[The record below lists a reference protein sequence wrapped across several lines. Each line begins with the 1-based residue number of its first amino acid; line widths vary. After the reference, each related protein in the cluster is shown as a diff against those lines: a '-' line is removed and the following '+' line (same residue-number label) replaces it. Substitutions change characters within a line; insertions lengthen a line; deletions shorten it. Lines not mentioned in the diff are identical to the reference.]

1 MKHAYIIVKTF
12 ESLPKYRISGMEWV
26 DARDACEIRWQEKG
40 RHGSNSANRL
50 AHVSAL
56 AVSQNKPPFQMPDED
71 QLSIDQDEEYKSS
84 EDEDFNPD
92 TVEAP
97 PDEDLSSDEDEAPQ
111 QQKKVSKKR
120 KKAQTDAQELDSG
133 DEATIT
139 ELRKTKKSKADDDE
153 DSGGEG
159 GLIKTRA
166 QRRAEYVKLSLHC
179 RANANVPC
187 RKQERREYQKAN
199 VENVTVDV
207 DALWASM
214 TAKPMR
220 PSRDQPKPEQDA
232 INKDSASDRATGK
245 DTRADEDSDG
255 IITIKRSYD
264 FAGQKVTEE
273 KRVHKDSAEA
283 KLFLANND
291 PSKQTKPRSPSPQ
304 DDQPTLR
311 RPLRRASKFEPNP
324 TGEVRGLPP
333 ERQRLRTPSRAD
345 VLAQQKRLEDENNKG
360 KAVKLNTVQ
369 KSAIDWAA
377 HVDQEGLKDELDEYG
392 RSKQG
397 YIGKMDFLRGV
408 HGKKEEEERK
418 ARMAKSSA

>member
-1 MKHAYIIVKTF
+1 MA
-12 ESLPKYRISGMEWV
+12 
-26 DARDACEIRWQEKG
+26 EKG
-40 RHGSNSANRL
+40 VMSQTVQTER
-50 AHVSAL
+50 AHVSAF
-56 AVSQNKPPFQMPDED
+56 AVAHNRPSFEMSD
-71 QLSIDQDEEYKSS
+71 QDKLPIDQDEEYKSS

-92 TVEAP
+92 AVEAP
-97 PDEDLSSDEDEAPQ
+97 PDDDLSSDEDEAPQ
-111 QQKKVSKKR
+111 PKKVSKKR
-120 KKAQTDAQELDSG
+120 KKAQIDAEELDSG

-139 ELRKTKKSKADDDE
+139 ELRKAKKPKADDDE

-166 QRRAEYVKLSLHC
+166 QRRAEYVCLSLHC
-179 RANANVPC
+179 RVDTNVLR
-187 RKQERREYQKAN
+187 RKQERQEYQKAN
-199 VENVTVDV
+199 ADNVTIDV

-214 TAKPMR
+214 TAKPIR
-220 PSRDQPKPEQDA
+220 PSRGQPKPEQDT
-232 INKDSASDRATGK
+232 NTKDVAPEKAKSK
-245 DTRADEDSDG
+245 DTQADEDENG
-255 IITIKRSYD
+255 MITIKRSYD

-291 PSKQTKPRSPSPQ
+291 PTKQTKPRSPSPK
-304 DDQPTLR
+304 DDQLTLR

-345 VLAQQKRLEDENNKG
+345 VLAQQKRLEEEAKKG
-360 KAVKLNTVQ
+360 KAIKLNTVQ

-377 HVDQEGLKDELDEYG
+377 HVDEEGLKDELDEYG

>member
-1 MKHAYIIVKTF
+1 
-12 ESLPKYRISGMEWV
+12 
-26 DARDACEIRWQEKG
+26 
-40 RHGSNSANRL
+40 
-50 AHVSAL
+50 
-56 AVSQNKPPFQMPDED
+56 MPDVD
-71 QLSIDQDEEYKSS
+71 TLHADQDDEYKSS

-92 TVEAP
+92 EVEAQQ
-97 PDEDLSSDEDEAPQ
+97 DEDLSSDEDDATQP
-111 QQKKVSKKR
+111 KKTIKKR
-120 KKAQTDAQELDSG
+120 KKAQQDAEELDSG

-139 ELRKTKKSKADDDE
+139 ELKKAKKSKTEDDE
-153 DSGGEG
+153 DSAGEG

-166 QRRAEYVKLSLHC
+166 QRRAE
-179 RANANVPC
+179 
-187 RKQERREYQKAN
+187 KQERQEYQKAN
-199 VENVTVDV
+199 TDNVTVDV

-214 TAKPMR
+214 AAKPIG
-220 PSRDQPKPEQDA
+220 PSREQPRPEEDVSEQDGEPGKPE
-232 INKDSASDRATGK
+232 NKTTQGG
-245 DTRADEDSDG
+245 EDDDG
-255 IITIKRSYD
+255 MITIKRSYD

-291 PSKQTKPRSPSPQ
+291 PAKQTKPSSPPTK
-304 DDQPTLR
+304 DDQPALR

-324 TGEVRGLPP
+324 TGEVKGLPP
-333 ERQRLRTPSRAD
+333 DRQRLRTPSRAD
-345 VLAQQKRLEDENNKG
+345 VLAQQKRLEEEAKTG

-418 ARMAKSSA
+418 ARMAQSSA

>member
-1 MKHAYIIVKTF
+1 MNVT
-12 ESLPKYRISGMEWV
+12 EQTVQTER
-26 DARDACEIRWQEKG
+26 
-40 RHGSNSANRL
+40 
-50 AHVSAL
+50 AHVSVFAI
-56 AVSQNKPPFQMPDED
+56 ANDNPSFEMSDED
-71 QLSIDQDEEYKSS
+71 KLPIDQDDEYKSS

-92 TVEAP
+92 AVEAP
-97 PDEDLSSDEDEAPQ
+97 ADEDLSSDDDEAPQ
-111 QQKKVSKKR
+111 PKKASRKR
-120 KKAQTDAQELDSG
+120 KKAQPDAQELDSG

-139 ELRKTKKSKADDDE
+139 ELRKAKKSKADDDE

-166 QRRAEYVKLSLHC
+166 QRRAEYVKLS
-179 RANANVPC
+179 RPYRVKSNTSC
-187 RKQERREYQKAN
+187 RKQERQEYQKAN
-199 VENVTVDV
+199 TDNVTVDV

-214 TAKPMR
+214 LAKPMR
-220 PSRDQPKPEQDA
+220 PARHQPKPEPDTN
-232 INKDSASDRATGK
+232 NKDPAAVQAEAK
-245 DTRADEDSDG
+245 DAQPNQDDDG
-255 IITIKRSYD
+255 MITIKRSYD

-291 PSKQTKPRSPSPQ
+291 PTKQTKLRSPSPK

-311 RPLRRASKFEPNP
+311 RPLRRASRFEPNP

-333 ERQRLRTPSRAD
+333 DRQRLRTPSRAD
-345 VLAQQKRLEDENNKG
+345 VLAQQKRLEEEAKKG

-377 HVDQEGLKDELDEYG
+377 HVDQQGLKDELDEYG

-418 ARMAKSSA
+418 ARMAQSSA

>member
-1 MKHAYIIVKTF
+1 
-12 ESLPKYRISGMEWV
+12 
-26 DARDACEIRWQEKG
+26 
-40 RHGSNSANRL
+40 
-50 AHVSAL
+50 
-56 AVSQNKPPFQMPDED
+56 MPDED
-71 QLSIDQDEEYKSS
+71 KLTIDQDDEYKSS

-92 TVEAP
+92 EVEAAQ
-97 PDEDLSSDEDEAPQ
+97 DEDLSSDEDEAAPQ
-111 QQKKVSKKR
+111 PKKASRKR
-120 KKAQTDAQELDSG
+120 KKAATDADELDSG

-139 ELRKTKKSKADDDE
+139 ELRRTKKPKGDDDE

-166 QRRAEYVKLSLHC
+166 QRRAE
-179 RANANVPC
+179 
-187 RKQERREYQKAN
+187 KQDRQEYQKAN
-199 VENVTVDV
+199 VDNVTVDV

-214 TAKPMR
+214 TANPIGR
-220 PSRDQPKPEQDA
+220 PSRDQPEPEQVA
-232 INKDSASDRATGK
+232 NKQDGALEQADKK
-245 DTRADEDSDG
+245 DVQADKDDNG
-255 IITIKRSYD
+255 MITIKRSYD

-291 PSKQTKPRSPSPQ
+291 PAKQAKPPSPSPN
-304 DDQPTLR
+304 DDRPALR
-311 RPLRRASKFEPNP
+311 RPLRRASRFEPNP

-345 VLAQQKRLEDENNKG
+345 VIAQQKRLEEEAKNG

-418 ARMAKSSA
+418 ARMAQSSA

>member
-1 MKHAYIIVKTF
+1 
-12 ESLPKYRISGMEWV
+12 
-26 DARDACEIRWQEKG
+26 
-40 RHGSNSANRL
+40 
-50 AHVSAL
+50 
-56 AVSQNKPPFQMPDED
+56 MPDED
-71 QLSIDQDEEYKSS
+71 KPAIDQDDEYKSS

-92 TVEAP
+92 EVEAAQ
-97 PDEDLSSDEDEAPQ
+97 DEDLSSDEDEAPQ
-111 QQKKVSKKR
+111 PKKASKKR
-120 KKAQTDAQELDSG
+120 KKAAIDADELDSG

-139 ELRKTKKSKADDDE
+139 ELRRAKKPKGDDDE

-166 QRRAEYVKLSLHC
+166 QRRAE
-179 RANANVPC
+179 
-187 RKQERREYQKAN
+187 KQDRQEYQKAN
-199 VENVTVDV
+199 VDNVTVDV
-207 DALWASM
+207 NALWASM
-214 TAKPMR
+214 TAKPIGR
-220 PSRDQPKPEQDA
+220 PSRDQPEPEQVA
-232 INKDSASDRATGK
+232 NKQDGALEQADKQDVQADK
-245 DTRADEDSDG
+245 DDNG
-255 IITIKRSYD
+255 MITIKRSYD

-291 PSKQTKPRSPSPQ
+291 PAKQAKPPSPSPK
-304 DDQPTLR
+304 DDQPALR

-345 VLAQQKRLEDENNKG
+345 VIAQQKRLEEEAKNG

-418 ARMAKSSA
+418 ARMAQSSA

>member
-1 MKHAYIIVKTF
+1 MSDQDK
-12 ESLPKYRISGMEWV
+12 LP
-26 DARDACEIRWQEKG
+26 
-40 RHGSNSANRL
+40 
-50 AHVSAL
+50 
-56 AVSQNKPPFQMPDED
+56 
-71 QLSIDQDEEYKSS
+71 IDQDEEYKSS

-92 TVEAP
+92 LVEAP
-97 PDEDLSSDEDEAPQ
+97 PDDDLSSDEDEAPKP
-111 QQKKVSKKR
+111 KKVSKKR
-120 KKAQTDAQELDSG
+120 KKAQTDAEELDSG

-139 ELRKTKKSKADDDE
+139 ELRKAKKPKADDDE

-166 QRRAEYVKLSLHC
+166 QRRAE
-179 RANANVPC
+179 
-187 RKQERREYQKAN
+187 KQERQEYQKASTD
-199 VENVTVDV
+199 NVTIDV

-214 TAKPMR
+214 TAKPIR
-220 PSRDQPKPEQDA
+220 PSRDQPKPEQDT
-232 INKDSASDRATGK
+232 NTKDAAPEKAKSK
-245 DTRADEDSDG
+245 DTQADEDEHG
-255 IITIKRSYD
+255 MITIKRSYD

-291 PSKQTKPRSPSPQ
+291 PTKQTKPRSPSPK
-304 DDQPTLR
+304 DDQLTLR

-345 VLAQQKRLEDENNKG
+345 VLAQQKRLEEEAKKG

-377 HVDQEGLKDELDEYG
+377 HVDEEGLKDELDEYG

>member
-1 MKHAYIIVKTF
+1 
-12 ESLPKYRISGMEWV
+12 
-26 DARDACEIRWQEKG
+26 
-40 RHGSNSANRL
+40 
-50 AHVSAL
+50 
-56 AVSQNKPPFQMPDED
+56 MPDAD
-71 QLSIDQDEEYKSS
+71 TLPADPDDEYKSS
-84 EDEDFNPD
+84 EDEDYNPD
-92 TVEAP
+92 EIEAP
-97 PDEDLSSDEDEAPQ
+97 QDEDLSSDEDEALQP
-111 QQKKVSKKR
+111 KKPSRKR
-120 KKAQTDAQELDSG
+120 KKAQQDVEELDSG

-139 ELRKTKKSKADDDE
+139 ELKKAKKSKPDEDE
-153 DSGGEG
+153 DSAGEG

-166 QRRAEYVKLSLHC
+166 QRRAEKQERQEYQ
-179 RANANVPC
+179 RANAD
-187 RKQERREYQKAN
+187 
-199 VENVTVDV
+199 NVTVNV

-214 TAKPMR
+214 AAKPIGR
-220 PSRDQPKPEQDA
+220 PSREQPKLEEDVSEQDNEPGKSD
-232 INKDSASDRATGK
+232 NKTTQDG
-245 DTRADEDSDG
+245 EDDDG
-255 IITIKRSYD
+255 MITIKRSYD

-291 PSKQTKPRSPSPQ
+291 PAKQTKPSSPTPK
-304 DDQPTLR
+304 DDQPALR

-324 TGEVRGLPP
+324 TGEVKGLPP

-345 VLAQQKRLEDENNKG
+345 VLAQQKRLEEEAKMG

-418 ARMAKSSA
+418 ARMAQSSA

>member
-1 MKHAYIIVKTF
+1 MDQTVQT
-12 ESLPKYRISGMEWV
+12 ER
-26 DARDACEIRWQEKG
+26 
-40 RHGSNSANRL
+40 
-50 AHVSAL
+50 AHVSAF
-56 AVSQNKPPFQMPDED
+56 AIAQNKSSFEMSD
-71 QLSIDQDEEYKSS
+71 QDKLPIDQDEEYKSS

-92 TVEAP
+92 AVDAP
-97 PDEDLSSDEDEAPQ
+97 PDEDLSSDDDEAPQ
-111 QQKKVSKKR
+111 PKKVSRKR
-120 KKAQTDAQELDSG
+120 KKTQADAEELDSG

-139 ELRKTKKSKADDDE
+139 ELRKAKKSKADDDE

-166 QRRAEYVKLSLHC
+166 QRRAEYVQVSLHC
-179 RANANVPC
+179 RVSSNALR
-187 RKQERREYQKAN
+187 RKQERQEYQKAN
-199 VENVTVDV
+199 TDNVTVDV
-207 DALWASM
+207 DALWATM
-214 TAKPMR
+214 LAKPMR
-220 PSRDQPKPEQDA
+220 PARDQPKPVQDTNTKDAVAEQADS
-232 INKDSASDRATGK
+232 KDIQ
-245 DTRADEDSDG
+245 ADEDDNG
-255 IITIKRSYD
+255 MITIKRSYD

-291 PSKQTKPRSPSPQ
+291 PTKQTKPRSPSPK

-324 TGEVRGLPP
+324 TGEVKGLPL

-345 VLAQQKRLEDENNKG
+345 VLAQQKRLEEEAKKG

-377 HVDQEGLKDELDEYG
+377 HVDQEGFKEELDEYG

-418 ARMAKSSA
+418 ARMAQSSA

>member
-1 MKHAYIIVKTF
+1 
-12 ESLPKYRISGMEWV
+12 
-26 DARDACEIRWQEKG
+26 
-40 RHGSNSANRL
+40 
-50 AHVSAL
+50 
-56 AVSQNKPPFQMPDED
+56 MPDAD
-71 QLSIDQDEEYKSS
+71 TLPADQDDEYKSS

-92 TVEAP
+92 EVEAP
-97 PDEDLSSDEDEAPQ
+97 QDEDLSSDEDEAPQ
-111 QQKKVSKKR
+111 PKKPSRKR
-120 KKAQTDAQELDSG
+120 KKAQQDAEELDSG

-139 ELRKTKKSKADDDE
+139 ELKKAKKSKPDDDE
-153 DSGGEG
+153 DSAGEG

-166 QRRAEYVKLSLHC
+166 QRRAE
-179 RANANVPC
+179 
-187 RKQERREYQKAN
+187 KQERQEYQKAN
-199 VENVTVDV
+199 VDNVTVDV

-214 TAKPMR
+214 AAKPIGR
-220 PSRDQPKPEQDA
+220 PSREQSKPVEDAPEQD
-232 INKDSASDRATGK
+232 SEFGK
-245 DTRADEDSDG
+245 ADKTTTQNGEDDDG
-255 IITIKRSYD
+255 MITIKRSYD

-291 PSKQTKPRSPSPQ
+291 PAKQTKPSSPTPK
-304 DDQPTLR
+304 DDQPALR

-324 TGEVRGLPP
+324 TGEVKGLPP

-345 VLAQQKRLEDENNKG
+345 VLAQQKRLEEEAKMG

-418 ARMAKSSA
+418 ARMAQSSA

>member
-1 MKHAYIIVKTF
+1 
-12 ESLPKYRISGMEWV
+12 
-26 DARDACEIRWQEKG
+26 
-40 RHGSNSANRL
+40 
-50 AHVSAL
+50 
-56 AVSQNKPPFQMPDED
+56 MPDAD
-71 QLSIDQDEEYKSS
+71 AIPTDQDDEYKSS

-92 TVEAP
+92 EVDAQQ
-97 PDEDLSSDEDEAPQ
+97 DEDLSSDEDDAPQ
-111 QQKKVSKKR
+111 PKKASKKR
-120 KKAQTDAQELDSG
+120 KKAQQDAEELDSG

-139 ELRKTKKSKADDDE
+139 ELKKAKKSKADDDE
-153 DSGGEG
+153 DSAGEG

-166 QRRAEYVKLSLHC
+166 QRRAE
-179 RANANVPC
+179 
-187 RKQERREYQKAN
+187 KQERQEYQKAN
-199 VENVTVDV
+199 TDNVTVDV

-214 TAKPMR
+214 AAKPIGR
-220 PSRDQPKPEQDA
+220 PSREQPKLVEDVPEQDGEP
-232 INKDSASDRATGK
+232 GK
-245 DTRADEDSDG
+245 ADKTAMQDGEDDDG
-255 IITIKRSYD
+255 MITIKRSYD

-291 PSKQTKPRSPSPQ
+291 PAKQTKPSSPTPK
-304 DDQPTLR
+304 DDQPALR

-324 TGEVRGLPP
+324 TGEVKGLPP

-345 VLAQQKRLEDENNKG
+345 VLAQQKRLEEEAKTG

-418 ARMAKSSA
+418 ARMAQSSA

>member
-1 MKHAYIIVKTF
+1 
-12 ESLPKYRISGMEWV
+12 
-26 DARDACEIRWQEKG
+26 
-40 RHGSNSANRL
+40 
-50 AHVSAL
+50 
-56 AVSQNKPPFQMPDED
+56 MPDAD
-71 QLSIDQDEEYKSS
+71 TIPTDQDDEYKSS

-92 TVEAP
+92 EVDAQQ
-97 PDEDLSSDEDEAPQ
+97 DEDLSSDEDDAPQ
-111 QQKKVSKKR
+111 PKKASKKR
-120 KKAQTDAQELDSG
+120 KKAQQDAEELDSG

-139 ELRKTKKSKADDDE
+139 ELKKAKKSKADDDE
-153 DSGGEG
+153 DSAGEG

-166 QRRAEYVKLSLHC
+166 QRRAEY
-179 RANANVPC
+179 
-187 RKQERREYQKAN
+187 QERQEYQKAN
-199 VENVTVDV
+199 TDNVTVDV

-214 TAKPMR
+214 TAKPIGR
-220 PSRDQPKPEQDA
+220 PSREQPKLVEDVPEQDGEP
-232 INKDSASDRATGK
+232 GK
-245 DTRADEDSDG
+245 ADKTAMQDGEDDDG
-255 IITIKRSYD
+255 MITIKRSYD

-291 PSKQTKPRSPSPQ
+291 PAKQTKPSSPTPK
-304 DDQPTLR
+304 DDQPALR

-324 TGEVRGLPP
+324 TGEVKGLPP

-345 VLAQQKRLEDENNKG
+345 FLAQQKRLEEEAKMG

-418 ARMAKSSA
+418 ARMAQSSA

>member
-1 MKHAYIIVKTF
+1 
-12 ESLPKYRISGMEWV
+12 
-26 DARDACEIRWQEKG
+26 
-40 RHGSNSANRL
+40 
-50 AHVSAL
+50 
-56 AVSQNKPPFQMPDED
+56 MPDED
-71 QLSIDQDEEYKSS
+71 KLPIDQDDEYKSS

-92 TVEAP
+92 EVEAAQ
-97 PDEDLSSDEDEAPQ
+97 DEDLSSDEDEAPQ
-111 QQKKVSKKR
+111 PKKASKKR
-120 KKAQTDAQELDSG
+120 KKAQTDADELDSG

-139 ELRKTKKSKADDDE
+139 ELRKAKKPKGDDDE

-166 QRRAEYVKLSLHC
+166 QRRAE
-179 RANANVPC
+179 
-187 RKQERREYQKAN
+187 KQERQEYQKAN
-199 VENVTVDV
+199 VDNVSVDV

-214 TAKPMR
+214 TAKPIGR
-220 PSRDQPKPEQDA
+220 PSRDQPKPEDVANNQDGA
-232 INKDSASDRATGK
+232 PEKADNKDAQ
-245 DTRADEDSDG
+245 ADEDDNG
-255 IITIKRSYD
+255 MITIKRSYD

-291 PSKQTKPRSPSPQ
+291 PAKQTKPRSPSPK

-345 VLAQQKRLEDENNKG
+345 VLAQQKRLEEEAKTG

-408 HGKKEEEERK
+408 HGKKEAEDRK
-418 ARMAKSSA
+418 ARMAQSSA

>member
-1 MKHAYIIVKTF
+1 MSQTVQT
-12 ESLPKYRISGMEWV
+12 GWV
-26 DARDACEIRWQEKG
+26 PCFGPCD
-40 RHGSNSANRL
+40 
-50 AHVSAL
+50 
-56 AVSQNKPPFQMPDED
+56 SQNKSPSEMPDQDE
-71 QLSIDQDEEYKSS
+71 LPIDQDEEYKSS
-84 EDEDFNPD
+84 EDEDFNPEA
-92 TVEAP
+92 VEAP
-97 PDEDLSSDEDEAPQ
+97 PDEDLSSDDQDAPQ

-120 KKAQTDAQELDSG
+120 KKAQVDAEELDSG

-139 ELRKTKKSKADDDE
+139 ELRKAKKSKADDDE

-166 QRRAEYVKLSLHC
+166 QRRAEYVKLSLYY
-179 RANANVPC
+179 RLNANTLC
-187 RKQERREYQKAN
+187 RKQERQEYQKASTD
-199 VENVTVDV
+199 NVTVDV

-220 PSRDQPKPEQDA
+220 PNRDQPKPEQDA
-232 INKDSASDRATGK
+232 NDQDLAPENINGK
-245 DTRADEDSDG
+245 DTLADEDSDG
-255 IITIKRSYD
+255 LITIKRSYD

-291 PSKQTKPRSPSPQ
+291 PTKQTKPRSPSPK
-304 DDQPTLR
+304 DNQPTLR

-345 VLAQQKRLEDENNKG
+345 VLAQSKRLEEEAKKG
-360 KAVKLNTVQ
+360 KVVKLNTVQ
-369 KSAIDWAA
+369 KSAIDWAS
-377 HVDQEGLKDELDEYG
+377 HVDEEGLKDELDEYG

>member
-1 MKHAYIIVKTF
+1 
-12 ESLPKYRISGMEWV
+12 
-26 DARDACEIRWQEKG
+26 
-40 RHGSNSANRL
+40 
-50 AHVSAL
+50 
-56 AVSQNKPPFQMPDED
+56 MPDED
-71 QLSIDQDEEYKSS
+71 KLAIDQDDDAATKESLQ
-84 EDEDFNPD
+84 
-92 TVEAP
+92 EA
-97 PDEDLSSDEDEAPQ
+97 
-111 QQKKVSKKR
+111 
-120 KKAQTDAQELDSG
+120 KKAQTDADELDSG

-139 ELRKTKKSKADDDE
+139 ELRKAKKPKGDDDE

-166 QRRAEYVKLSLHC
+166 QRRAE
-179 RANANVPC
+179 
-187 RKQERREYQKAN
+187 KQERQEYQKAN
-199 VENVTVDV
+199 ADNVTVDV

-214 TAKPMR
+214 TAKPIGR
-220 PSRDQPKPEQDA
+220 PSRDQPKPEDVANNQDGA
-232 INKDSASDRATGK
+232 PEKADNKDA
-245 DTRADEDSDG
+245 RADEEDNG
-255 IITIKRSYD
+255 MITIKRSYD

-291 PSKQTKPRSPSPQ
+291 PAKQTKPRSPSPKN
-304 DDQPTLR
+304 DQPTLR

-324 TGEVRGLPP
+324 TGEVR
-333 ERQRLRTPSRAD
+333 AD
-345 VLAQQKRLEDENNKG
+345 VIAQQKRLEEEAKNG

-408 HGKKEEEERK
+408 HGKKEAEERK
-418 ARMAKSSA
+418 ARMAQSSA

>member
-1 MKHAYIIVKTF
+1 
-12 ESLPKYRISGMEWV
+12 
-26 DARDACEIRWQEKG
+26 
-40 RHGSNSANRL
+40 
-50 AHVSAL
+50 
-56 AVSQNKPPFQMPDED
+56 MPDED
-71 QLSIDQDEEYKSS
+71 KLPIDQDEEYKSS

-92 TVEAP
+92 AVEAP
-97 PDEDLSSDEDEAPQ
+97 PDEDLSSDDEDAPQ
-111 QQKKVSKKR
+111 QQQKRTSKKR
-120 KKAQTDAQELDSG
+120 KKAQTDAEELDSG

-139 ELRKTKKSKADDDE
+139 ELRKAKKSKADEDE
-153 DSGGEG
+153 DSSGEG

-166 QRRAEYVKLSLHC
+166 QRRAEYVRLSLHY
-179 RANANVPC
+179 RVDPNSLC
-187 RKQERREYQKAN
+187 RKQERQEFQKAN
-199 VENVTVDV
+199 TDNVTVDV

-220 PSRDQPKPEQDA
+220 PSRDQPKPEQAADNQDDA
-232 INKDSASDRATGK
+232 PEKATSK
-245 DTRADEDSDG
+245 DTVADEDSDG
-255 IITIKRSYD
+255 LITIKRSYD

-291 PSKQTKPRSPSPQ
+291 PTKQTKPRSPSPKDNQ
-304 DDQPTLR
+304 LTLR

-345 VLAQQKRLEDENNKG
+345 VLAQSKRLEEEAKKG
-360 KAVKLNTVQ
+360 KVVKLNTVQ
-369 KSAIDWAA
+369 KSAIDWAT
-377 HVDQEGLKDELDEYG
+377 HVDEEGLKDELDEYG

>member
-1 MKHAYIIVKTF
+1 MSDQDK
-12 ESLPKYRISGMEWV
+12 LP
-26 DARDACEIRWQEKG
+26 
-40 RHGSNSANRL
+40 
-50 AHVSAL
+50 
-56 AVSQNKPPFQMPDED
+56 
-71 QLSIDQDEEYKSS
+71 IDQDEEYKSS

-92 TVEAP
+92 LVEAP
-97 PDEDLSSDEDEAPQ
+97 PDDDLSSDEDEAPKP
-111 QQKKVSKKR
+111 KKVSKKR
-120 KKAQTDAQELDSG
+120 KKAQTDAEELDSG

-139 ELRKTKKSKADDDE
+139 ELRKAKKPKADDDE

-166 QRRAEYVKLSLHC
+166 QRRAE
-179 RANANVPC
+179 
-187 RKQERREYQKAN
+187 KQERQEYQKASTD
-199 VENVTVDV
+199 NVTIDV

-214 TAKPMR
+214 TAKPIR
-220 PSRDQPKPEQDA
+220 PSRDQPKPEQDT
-232 INKDSASDRATGK
+232 NTKDAAPEKAKSK
-245 DTRADEDSDG
+245 DTQADEDEHG
-255 IITIKRSYD
+255 MVTIKRSYD

-291 PSKQTKPRSPSPQ
+291 PTKQTKPRSPSPK
-304 DDQPTLR
+304 DDQLTLR

-345 VLAQQKRLEDENNKG
+345 VLAQQKRLEEEAKKG

-377 HVDQEGLKDELDEYG
+377 HVDEEGLKDELDEYG

>member
-1 MKHAYIIVKTF
+1 MSDQDK
-12 ESLPKYRISGMEWV
+12 LPV
-26 DARDACEIRWQEKG
+26 
-40 RHGSNSANRL
+40 
-50 AHVSAL
+50 
-56 AVSQNKPPFQMPDED
+56 
-71 QLSIDQDEEYKSS
+71 DQDEEYKSS

-92 TVEAP
+92 AVDAP

-111 QQKKVSKKR
+111 PKKVSTKR
-120 KKAQTDAQELDSG
+120 KKTQADAEELDSG

-139 ELRKTKKSKADDDE
+139 ELRKAKKSKADDDE

-166 QRRAEYVKLSLHC
+166 QRRAEYVKLS
-179 RANANVPC
+179 RPYNINSNALR
-187 RKQERREYQKAN
+187 RKQERQEYRKAN
-199 VENVTVDV
+199 IDNVTVDV

-214 TAKPMR
+214 LARPMR
-220 PSRDQPKPEQDA
+220 PARDHLKPVQEA
-232 INKDSASDRATGK
+232 NTK
-245 DTRADEDSDG
+245 DTVAEQAHSKDTQADEDDNG
-255 IITIKRSYD
+255 MITIRRSYD

-291 PSKQTKPRSPSPQ
+291 PTKQTKPRSPSPK

-324 TGEVRGLPP
+324 TGEVKGLPL

-345 VLAQQKRLEDENNKG
+345 VLAQQKRLEEEAKKG

-377 HVDQEGLKDELDEYG
+377 HVDQEGFKEELDEYG

-418 ARMAKSSA
+418 ARMAQSSA

>member
-1 MKHAYIIVKTF
+1 
-12 ESLPKYRISGMEWV
+12 
-26 DARDACEIRWQEKG
+26 
-40 RHGSNSANRL
+40 
-50 AHVSAL
+50 
-56 AVSQNKPPFQMPDED
+56 MPDAD
-71 QLSIDQDEEYKSS
+71 TLPADQDDEYKSS

-92 TVEAP
+92 EVDAP
-97 PDEDLSSDEDEAPQ
+97 QDEDLSSDEDEAPQ
-111 QQKKVSKKR
+111 PKKSSRKR
-120 KKAQTDAQELDSG
+120 KKAQQHAEELDSG

-139 ELRKTKKSKADDDE
+139 ELKKAKKAKLDDDE
-153 DSGGEG
+153 DSAGEG

-166 QRRAEYVKLSLHC
+166 QRRAE
-179 RANANVPC
+179 
-187 RKQERREYQKAN
+187 KQERQEYQKAN
-199 VENVTVDV
+199 VDNVTVDV

-214 TAKPMR
+214 AAKPIGR
-220 PSRDQPKPEQDA
+220 PSREQSKPEEDA
-232 INKDSASDRATGK
+232 PEQYSEPGK
-245 DTRADEDSDG
+245 ADKTTTQKGEDDDG
-255 IITIKRSYD
+255 MITIKRSYD

-291 PSKQTKPRSPSPQ
+291 SAKQTKPSSPTPK
-304 DDQPTLR
+304 DDQPALR
-311 RPLRRASKFEPNP
+311 RPLRRTSKFEPNP
-324 TGEVRGLPP
+324 TGEVKGLPP

-345 VLAQQKRLEDENNKG
+345 VLAQQKRLEEEAKMG

-418 ARMAKSSA
+418 ARMAQSSA

>member
-1 MKHAYIIVKTF
+1 
-12 ESLPKYRISGMEWV
+12 
-26 DARDACEIRWQEKG
+26 
-40 RHGSNSANRL
+40 
-50 AHVSAL
+50 
-56 AVSQNKPPFQMPDED
+56 MPDED
-71 QLSIDQDEEYKSS
+71 KLPIDQDEEYKSS
-84 EDEDFNPD
+84 EDEDFNP
-92 TVEAP
+92 EAVDAP
-97 PDEDLSSDEDEAPQ
+97 QDEDLSSSEDEAPQ
-111 QQKKVSKKR
+111 AKKAPKKR
-120 KKAQTDAQELDSG
+120 KKAQANAEELDSG

-139 ELRKTKKSKADDDE
+139 ELRQSKKRKADDDE

-166 QRRAEYVKLSLHC
+166 QRKLE
-179 RANANVPC
+179 
-187 RKQERREYQKAN
+187 KQERQEYQRAN
-199 VENVTVDV
+199 VEDVTVDV
-207 DALWASM
+207 DALWALM
-214 TAKPMR
+214 TAKPIGR
-220 PSRDQPKPEQDA
+220 PSREQPKPEQDVIQQNGA
-232 INKDSASDRATGK
+232 PEKAEDRTTQGGQ
-245 DTRADEDSDG
+245 DDEG
-255 IITIKRSYD
+255 MITIKRSYD

-291 PSKQTKPRSPSPQ
+291 PAKQSKPRSPSPK

-345 VLAQQKRLEDENNKG
+345 VLALQDRLEEEAKKG

-418 ARMAKSSA
+418 ARMAQSSA

>member
-1 MKHAYIIVKTF
+1 
-12 ESLPKYRISGMEWV
+12 
-26 DARDACEIRWQEKG
+26 
-40 RHGSNSANRL
+40 
-50 AHVSAL
+50 
-56 AVSQNKPPFQMPDED
+56 MPDED
-71 QLSIDQDEEYKSS
+71 ELPIDQDEEYKSS
-84 EDEDFNPD
+84 EDEDFNPEA
-92 TVEAP
+92 VEAP
-97 PDEDLSSDEDEAPQ
+97 PEEDLSSDDEDVPQ

-120 KKAQTDAQELDSG
+120 KKAQDDAEELDSG

-139 ELRKTKKSKADDDE
+139 ELRKAKRSKADDDE

-166 QRRAEYVKLSLHC
+166 QRRAEYVKLSLYC
-179 RANANVPC
+179 RTNANTLC
-187 RKQERREYQKAN
+187 RKQERQEYQKASTD
-199 VENVTVDV
+199 NVTVDV

-232 INKDSASDRATGK
+232 NNEDAAPEKVTSK
-245 DTRADEDSDG
+245 DTLADEDSDG
-255 IITIKRSYD
+255 LITIKRSYD

-291 PSKQTKPRSPSPQ
+291 PTKQIKPRSPSPK
-304 DDQPTLR
+304 DNQPTLR

-345 VLAQQKRLEDENNKG
+345 VLAQSKRLEEEAKKG
-360 KAVKLNTVQ
+360 KVVKLNTVQ
-369 KSAIDWAA
+369 KSAIDWAT
-377 HVDQEGLKDELDEYG
+377 HVDEEGLKGELDEYG

>member
-1 MKHAYIIVKTF
+1 MSDQDK
-12 ESLPKYRISGMEWV
+12 LP
-26 DARDACEIRWQEKG
+26 
-40 RHGSNSANRL
+40 
-50 AHVSAL
+50 
-56 AVSQNKPPFQMPDED
+56 
-71 QLSIDQDEEYKSS
+71 IDQDEEYKSS

-92 TVEAP
+92 SVEAP
-97 PDEDLSSDEDEAPQ
+97 PDDDLSSDEDEAPKP
-111 QQKKVSKKR
+111 KKVSKKR
-120 KKAQTDAQELDSG
+120 KKAQTDAEELDSG

-139 ELRKTKKSKADDDE
+139 ELRKAKKPKADDDE

-166 QRRAEYVKLSLHC
+166 QRRAE
-179 RANANVPC
+179 
-187 RKQERREYQKAN
+187 KQERQEYQKASTD
-199 VENVTVDV
+199 NVTIDV

-214 TAKPMR
+214 TAKPIR
-220 PSRDQPKPEQDA
+220 PSRDQPKPEQDT
-232 INKDSASDRATGK
+232 NTKDAAPEKAKSK
-245 DTRADEDSDG
+245 DTQADEDEHG
-255 IITIKRSYD
+255 MITIKRSYD

-291 PSKQTKPRSPSPQ
+291 PTKQTKPRSPSPK
-304 DDQPTLR
+304 DDQLTLR

-345 VLAQQKRLEDENNKG
+345 VLAQQKRLEEEAKKG

-377 HVDQEGLKDELDEYG
+377 HVDEEGLKDELDEYG

>member
-1 MKHAYIIVKTF
+1 
-12 ESLPKYRISGMEWV
+12 
-26 DARDACEIRWQEKG
+26 
-40 RHGSNSANRL
+40 
-50 AHVSAL
+50 
-56 AVSQNKPPFQMPDED
+56 MPDID
-71 QLSIDQDEEYKSS
+71 TLPTDQDDEYKSS

-92 TVEAP
+92 EVDAP
-97 PDEDLSSDEDEAPQ
+97 QDEDLSSDDDEAPQ
-111 QQKKVSKKR
+111 PKRASKKR
-120 KKAQTDAQELDSG
+120 KKAQQDAEELDSG
-133 DEATIT
+133 DEATIK
-139 ELRKTKKSKADDDE
+139 ELKKAKKSKTDDDE
-153 DSGGEG
+153 DSAGEG

-166 QRRAEYVKLSLHC
+166 QRRAE
-179 RANANVPC
+179 
-187 RKQERREYQKAN
+187 KQERQEYQKAN
-199 VENVTVDV
+199 TDNVTVDV

-214 TAKPMR
+214 TAKPIGL
-220 PSRDQPKPEQDA
+220 PSREQSKPAEDVHEQD
-232 INKDSASDRATGK
+232 SAREQSDKTATQNG
-245 DTRADEDSDG
+245 EDDDG
-255 IITIKRSYD
+255 MITIKRSYD

-291 PSKQTKPRSPSPQ
+291 PAKQTKPSSPTPK
-304 DDQPTLR
+304 DDQPALR

-324 TGEVRGLPP
+324 TGEVKGLPP

-345 VLAQQKRLEDENNKG
+345 VLAQQKRLEEEAKTG

-397 YIGKMDFLRGV
+397 YIAKMDFLRGV

-418 ARMAKSSA
+418 ARMAQSSA

>member
-1 MKHAYIIVKTF
+1 M
-12 ESLPKYRISGMEWV
+12 S
-26 DARDACEIRWQEKG
+26 
-40 RHGSNSANRL
+40 
-50 AHVSAL
+50 
-56 AVSQNKPPFQMPDED
+56 DED
-71 QLSIDQDEEYKSS
+71 KSPTDPDEEYKSS

-92 TVEAP
+92 AVDAP
-97 PDEDLSSDEDEAPQ
+97 PDEDLSSDEDDVPQ

-120 KKAQTDAQELDSG
+120 KKAQSDAEELDSG

-139 ELRKTKKSKADDDE
+139 ELRRAKKAKADDDE

-166 QRRAEYVKLSLHC
+166 QRRAEYVKLSLHY
-179 RANANVPC
+179 RVNANSLC
-187 RKQERREYQKAN
+187 RKQERQEYQKADTD
-199 VENVTVDV
+199 NVTVDV

-220 PSRDQPKPEQDA
+220 PTRDQPKPEQAVNSQGTAPEDV
-232 INKDSASDRATGK
+232 NDK
-245 DTRADEDSDG
+245 DTRPDADSDG
-255 IITIKRSYD
+255 LITIKRSYD

-291 PSKQTKPRSPSPQ
+291 PTKQTKPRSPSPK
-304 DDQPTLR
+304 DNQPTLR

-345 VLAQQKRLEDENNKG
+345 VLAQSKRLEEEEAKKG
-360 KAVKLNTVQ
+360 KVVKLNTVQ
-369 KSAIDWAA
+369 KSAIDWAT
-377 HVDQEGLKDELDEYG
+377 HVDEEGLKDELDEYG

>member
-1 MKHAYIIVKTF
+1 M
-12 ESLPKYRISGMEWV
+12 S
-26 DARDACEIRWQEKG
+26 
-40 RHGSNSANRL
+40 
-50 AHVSAL
+50 
-56 AVSQNKPPFQMPDED
+56 DEN
-71 QLSIDQDEEYKSS
+71 QIPIDPEEEYKSS

-92 TVEAP
+92 GLEAAQ
-97 PDEDLSSDEDEAPQ
+97 DEDLSSSEDEEALQPKTKKAP
-111 QQKKVSKKR
+111 KKR
-120 KKAQTDAQELDSG
+120 KKAQVDAEEELDSG

-139 ELRKTKKSKADDDE
+139 ELRKSKKRKTDDDE

-166 QRRAEYVKLSLHC
+166 QRKAE
-179 RANANVPC
+179 
-187 RKQERREYQKAN
+187 KQERQEYQRAN
-199 VENVTVDV
+199 VEDVTVDV

-214 TAKPMR
+214 TAKPIGR
-220 PSRDQPKPEQDA
+220 PTHDQPRPQEDNTQHSSGADKPHAQP
-232 INKDSASDRATGK
+232 SQP
-245 DTRADEDSDG
+245 DEDDNG
-255 IITIKRSYD
+255 MITIKRSYD

-283 KLFLANND
+283 KLYLANND
-291 PSKQTKPRSPSPQ
+291 TSKQTTAKPSSPSPTS
-304 DDQPTLR
+304 DQPTLR

-324 TGEVRGLPP
+324 TGEVKGLPAD
-333 ERQRLRTPSRAD
+333 RQRLRTPSRAD
-345 VLAQQKRLEDENNKG
+345 VLAQQNRLEEEAKKGG

-377 HVDQEGLKDELDEYG
+377 HVDEEGLKDELDEYG

-418 ARMAKSSA
+418 ARMAKSTA